1 MLEKFMNVFFKA
13 PRQLDELRP
22 KGPGYHLEFCKSFI
36 CEKGFQCKVMILYD
50 GGDRTGLISN
60 IFCHVFSR
68 VIFGEDSSGCCILIQ
83 HLACFECFGP
93 IMQLSSLSW
102 RVKLLF

>member
-50 GGDRTGLISN
+50 GGDRTGLIS
-60 IFCHVFSR
+60 FAMFFQGSYSER
-68 VIFGEDSSGCCILIQ
+68 VHQVAAF
-83 HLACFECFGP
+83 
-93 IMQLSSLSW
+93 
-102 RVKLLF
+102 

>member
-50 GGDRTGLISN
+50 GGDRTGLISFAMFFKGY
-60 IFCHVFSR
+60 IRRGFIRLLHFDTTFS
-68 VIFGEDSSGCCILIQ
+68 
-83 HLACFECFGP
+83 
-93 IMQLSSLSW
+93 
-102 RVKLLF
+102 LF